1 MTVSAPVAT
10 TMSRSSRA
18 LPEPRYVAGSGE
30 VRRWSAL
37 QHDRSG
43 RLGEQRQLAQAAL
56 GVLDGSVGPHA
67 GQDDAFQAHLPVLDL
82 GDVLELGG
90 QADDASQRVPLL
102 EFEVPGRRVRTVV
115 QVMVTHMGPAW
126 HGRPARPNRRYRA
139 GVPDDRP
146 TPPSP
151 SRDRPD
157 RGGWQWRLMLTVLV
171 GLSAGVGAACLL
183 GFGNAAR
190 RPGSSPG

>member
-1 MTVSAPVAT
+1 
-10 TMSRSSRA
+10 MSRSSRA

-30 VRRWSAL
+30 VRRWTPSSTTDPAVSASSASSRRL
-37 QHDRSG
+37 RS
-43 RLGEQRQLAQAAL
+43 AS
-56 GVLDGSVGPHA
+56 DGSVGPHA